1 MKSFIAIKTR
11 ARGCLV
17 RIHDLILLFSSHF
30 IFFCLF
36 FLLIRLSDEYF
47 RFMLEAVLL
56 NEGKV
61 SPEEAGPRPDRGICG
76 HISCNG
82 CRAATDRACRR
93 ASVPAWEPSIVARDS
108 HPGDRQPAERGNRE
122 RTDAGHADADVR
134 LADASRRQ
142 SAARRTVPDLR
153 RA

>member
-76 HISCNG
+76 RISCM
-82 CRAATDRACRR
+82 AAA
-93 ASVPAWEPSIVARDS
+93 PPQIEL
-108 HPGDRQPAERGNRE
+108 
-122 RTDAGHADADVR
+122 AGVQVS
-134 LADASRRQ
+134 LLGSLQ
-142 SAARRTVPDLR
+142 
-153 RA
+153 